1 MGSLVCEA
9 KGNMLIDNDMSEQ
22 IKIQLPDGSVRE
34 VAQGTTPFDVAMSI
48 SPRLAA
54 AVVVA
59 RIRPLTT
66 PVVAGETAVEE
77 ADEAQTE
84 AGMYGSA
91 SELGERLVDLAAPLN
106 EDVALELLKESDE
119 AALKVV
125 RHSAAHV
132 MATAILELFPETKL
146 GHGPATDNGF
156 FYDVY
161 RETPFTEDDLAAIE
175 KRMAEVVA
183 RDETFV
189 REQESRE
196 MGLKDYAEHGDF
208 MKVHFIERF
217 TKPGDEISLYRN
229 GKFVDFCR
237 GPHVPSTGRV
247 KAFKVTSVAGA
258 YWLGDEKNQQLQRIY
273 GTAFFNAKDMDAH
286 FKRLE
291 EIKARDHR
299 VLGKQLDLFSIQ
311 EVAGAGLIFWHP
323 KGGLIR
329 KTMEDWMRD
338 ECIRRGYE
346 MVFTPHIMR
355 RELWKVSGHEGF
367 YSQNMY
373 PPMELDDAEYRLKP
387 MNCPG
392 HILIYKNSPK
402 SYRDLPQRYAELGN
416 VYRYERSG
424 TMHGLLRVRGF
435 TQDDA
440 HIFCTPE
447 QIESEIAACVEFAD
461 EVLKAFGFAEF
472 KVELSTWDPKDQK
485 SYVGSPE
492 HWETAVGSLKKV
504 LDAKAIPYR
513 EIPGE
518 AAFYG
523 PKIDIKLVDVLGRL
537 WQLST
542 VQFDF
547 NLPQRFELEYT
558 GEDGEKHRP
567 VMVHRALFGSVE
579 RFFGVLI
586 EHYAG
591 AFPLWLAPVQVG
603 LVPISEKHVEYARAV
618 KAKLEVAG
626 LRVELDARNEKMN
639 AKIREFTLQK
649 VPFVLVM
656 GDKEAEQREVNVR
669 VRGGGV
675 QGTFPLSEFIANA
688 TTLITRKELNLSD
701 TPKWH
706 DAVLKAVQSFPTDQF
721 DLNDL
726 YDLRDEFASIFPNNR
741 HVNEKLRQ
749 QLQTLRDEGIIQF
762 LDNEGNYKRIK

>member
-1 MGSLVCEA
+1 
-9 KGNMLIDNDMSEQ
+9 
-22 IKIQLPDGSVRE
+22 
-34 VAQGTTPFDVAMSI
+34 
-48 SPRLAA
+48 
-54 AVVVA
+54 
-59 RIRPLTT
+59 
-66 PVVAGETAVEE
+66 
-77 ADEAQTE
+77 
-84 AGMYGSA
+84 
-91 SELGERLVDLAAPLN
+91 
-106 EDVALELLKESDE
+106 
-119 AALKVV
+119 
-125 RHSAAHV
+125 
-132 MATAILELFPETKL
+132 MATALLELFPETKL

-161 RETPFTEDDLAAIE
+161 REVPFTEADLAAIE
-175 KRMAEVVA
+175 AKMAEVVA
-183 RDETFV
+183 RDEPFV
-189 REQESRE
+189 QVTESRE
-196 MGLKDYAEHGDF
+196 QGLAEYTAHGEF

-229 GKFVDFCR
+229 GGFTDFCR

-247 KAFKVTSVAGA
+247 KAFKVTSIAGA

-273 GTAFFNAKDMDAH
+273 GTAFFNGKDLEAH
-286 FKRLE
+286 FKQLE

-329 KTMEDWMRD
+329 KIMEDWMRE
-338 ECIRRGYE
+338 ECVRRGYSL
-346 MVFTPHIMR
+346 VFTPHLMR
-355 RELWKVSGHEGF
+355 RELWKISGHEEN
-367 YSQNMY
+367 YAENMY
-373 PPMELDDAEYRLKP
+373 PPMELDDAEYRIKP

-447 QIESEIAACVEFAD
+447 QIEGEIADCIDFA
-461 EVLKAFGFAEF
+461 ESVLKTFGFTEF
-472 KVELSTWDPKDQK
+472 KIELSTWDPKDPKFIGGVEQ
-485 SYVGSPE
+485 
-492 HWETAVGSLKKV
+492 WDRAVGSLTGV
-504 LDAKAIPYR
+504 LDAKGIPYKT
-513 EIPGE
+513 IPGE

-542 VQFDF
+542 VQFDW
-547 NLPQRFELEYT
+547 NLPARFDLEYI
-558 GEDGEKHRP
+558 GEDGAPHQP

-603 LVPISEKHVEYARAV
+603 IVPISNEKHLGYAEAV
-618 KAKLEVAG
+618 KKRLEAAG
-626 LRVELDARNEKMN
+626 LRVEVDGSNGKMN
-639 AKIREFTLQK
+639 AKIRDFGLQK
-649 VPFVLVM
+649 IPFVLIV
-656 GDKEAEQREVNVR
+656 GDKEAASESVSVR
-669 VRGGGV
+669 VRAKG
-675 QGTFPLSEFIANA
+675 
-688 TTLITRKELNLSD
+688 
-701 TPKWH
+701 
-706 DAVLKAVQSFPTDQF
+706 
-721 DLNDL
+721 
-726 YDLRDEFASIFPNNR
+726 
-741 HVNEKLRQ
+741 
-749 QLQTLRDEGIIQF
+749 DEGSVTLEAF
-762 LDNEGNYKRIK
+762 LERAKKLVADHSMEL

>member
-1 MGSLVCEA
+1 M
-9 KGNMLIDNDMSEQ
+9 
-22 IKIQLPDGSVRE
+22 IKIQLPDGSIRE
-34 VAQGTTPFDVAMSI
+34 VPKGTTAFDIANSI

-59 RIRPLTT
+59 RVRPLSPVAATT
-66 PVVAGETAVEE
+66 NEAALEASEE
-77 ADEAQTE
+77 A
-84 AGMYGSA
+84 MYASA
-91 SELGERLVDLAAPLN
+91 STQAERIVDLNAPLT
-106 EDVALELLKESDE
+106 EDVALELLKENDP

-161 RETPFTEDDLAAIE
+161 REVPFTESDLAAIE
-175 KRMAEVVA
+175 ARMADVVK
-183 RDETFV
+183 RDEPFV
-189 REQESRE
+189 RVEESRE
-196 MGLKDYAEHGDF
+196 KGLTDYAAQGEF
-208 MKVHFIERF
+208 MKLHFIERF
-217 TKPGDEISLYRN
+217 TKPGDEISLYKN
-229 GKFVDFCR
+229 GNFTDFCR

-247 KAFKVTSVAGA
+247 KAFKVMSIAGA

-273 GTAFFNAKDMDAH
+273 GTAFFNPKDLEAH
-286 FKRLE
+286 FKHLE

-338 ECIRRGYE
+338 ECVRRGYNL
-346 MVFTPHIMR
+346 VYTPHIMR
-355 RELWKVSGHEGF
+355 RELWKISGHEGY
-367 YSQNMY
+367 YSENMY

-447 QIESEIAACVEFAD
+447 QIEDEIVACIEFA
-461 EVLKAFGFAEF
+461 ESVLHTFGFADF
-472 KVELSTWDPKDQK
+472 KVELSTWDPSKPAD
-485 SYVGSPE
+485 YTGNAE
-492 HWETAVGSLKKV
+492 HWNTAIGSLKHALGRKN
-504 LDAKAIPYR
+504 IPFT

-523 PKIDIKLVDVLGRL
+523 PKIDVKLVDVLGRL

-547 NLPQRFELEYT
+547 NLPARFGLEYI
-558 GEDGEKHRP
+558 GDDGAAHQP

-591 AFPLWLAPVQVG
+591 AFPMWLAPVQVA
-603 LVPISEKHVEYARAV
+603 LVPISNEKHLAYAEQV
-618 KAKLEVAG
+618 KQRLEAAG
-626 LRVELDARNEKMN
+626 LRVELDASNQKMN
-639 AKIREFTLQK
+639 AKIRDFGLQK
-649 VPFVLVM
+649 IPFILIL
-656 GDKEAEQREVNVR
+656 GDKEMASDSVSVR
-669 VRGGGV
+669 VRAKG
-675 QGTFPLSEFIANA
+675 
-688 TTLITRKELNLSD
+688 
-701 TPKWH
+701 
-706 DAVLKAVQSFPTDQF
+706 
-721 DLNDL
+721 
-726 YDLRDEFASIFPNNR
+726 
-741 HVNEKLRQ
+741 
-749 QLQTLRDEGIIQF
+749 DEGSVTLDAF
-762 LDNEGNYKRIK
+762 LDRAKKLVTEHSMEL

>member
-1 MGSLVCEA
+1 VS
-9 KGNMLIDNDMSEQ
+9 NP
-22 IKIQLPDGSVRE
+22 IKIQLPDGSIRE
-34 VAQGTTPFDVAMSI
+34 VPQGTTPFDVANSI

-59 RIRPLTT
+59 RIKPLTT
-66 PVVAGETAVEE
+66 VAASANEAALEASEE
-77 ADEAQTE
+77 A
-84 AGMYGSA
+84 MYSGASSSA
-91 SELGERLVDLAAPLN
+91 ERIVGLSTPLR
-106 EDVALELLKESDE
+106 EDVALELLKENDP
-119 AALKVV
+119 AALRVV
-125 RHSAAHV
+125 RHSAAHI
-132 MATAILELFPETKL
+132 MATALLELFPETKL

-161 RETPFTEDDLAAIE
+161 REVPFTEADLAAIE
-175 KRMAEVVA
+175 ARMAEVVA
-183 RDETFV
+183 RDEPFTQIDV
-189 REQESRE
+189 PRAQAMATYTANGE
-196 MGLKDYAEHGDF
+196 F

-217 TKPGDEISLYRN
+217 TKEGDTVSLYKN
-229 GKFVDFCR
+229 GNFTDFCR

-247 KAFKVTSVAGA
+247 KAFKVTSIAGA

-273 GTAFFNAKDMDAH
+273 GTAFFNAKDLEAH
-286 FKRLE
+286 FKHLE

-329 KTMEDWMRD
+329 KTMEDWMRE
-338 ECIRRGYE
+338 ECIRRGYH

-355 RELWKVSGHEGF
+355 RELWKISGHEDV
-367 YSQNMY
+367 YSENMY

-392 HILIYKNSPK
+392 HILIYKSTPK

-440 HIFCTPE
+440 HVFCTPD
-447 QIESEIAACVEFAD
+447 QIASEIEACLDFA
-461 EVLKAFGFAEF
+461 EAVLKTFGFKEYR
-472 KVELSTWDPKDQK
+472 VELSVRDPNKPGDFIGTQEDWAHAEGALRDILTRRGLNFQ
-485 SYVGSPE
+485 SF
-492 HWETAVGSLKKV
+492 
-504 LDAKAIPYR
+504 
-513 EIPGE
+513 PGE
-518 AAFYG
+518 GAFYG

-547 NLPQRFELEYT
+547 NLPKRFELEYI
-558 GEDGEKHRP
+558 GEDGAPHQP

-603 LVPISEKHVEYARAV
+603 LVPIGEKHHDYAKSVQQR
-618 KAKLEVAG
+618 LEAAG
-626 LRVELDARNEKMN
+626 LRVEADLSNQKMN
-639 AKIREFTLQK
+639 AKIRDFGLQK
-649 VPFVLVM
+649 IPFILIL
-656 GDKEAEQREVNVR
+656 GDKEAASDSVSVR
-669 VRGGGV
+669 VRAKG
-675 QGTFPLSEFIANA
+675 
-688 TTLITRKELNLSD
+688 
-701 TPKWH
+701 
-706 DAVLKAVQSFPTDQF
+706 
-721 DLNDL
+721 
-726 YDLRDEFASIFPNNR
+726 
-741 HVNEKLRQ
+741 
-749 QLQTLRDEGIIQF
+749 DEGSVTVDAFI
-762 LDNEGNYKRIK
+762 DRTKRLVTEYSMEL

>member
-1 MGSLVCEA
+1 
-9 KGNMLIDNDMSEQ
+9 MSEQ
-22 IKIQLPDGSVRE
+22 LIKIQLPDGSVRE
-34 VAQGTTPFDVAMSI
+34 VPRGTTALDIANSI

-59 RIRPLTT
+59 RIRPLTASMT
-66 PVVAGETAVEE
+66 RAEAEEE
-77 ADEAQTE
+77 ASEA
-84 AGMYGSA
+84 AMYGA
-91 SELGERLVDLAAPLN
+91 SQTGERIVDLTAPLT
-106 EDVALELLKESDE
+106 EDVALELLKENDE
-119 AALKVV
+119 AALRVV

-146 GHGPATDNGF
+146 GHGPATDQGF

-161 RETPFTEDDLAAIE
+161 RETPFTEADLAAIE
-175 KRMAEVVA
+175 ARMADVVA
-183 RDETFV
+183 RDEKFV
-189 REQESRE
+189 RVEEPRE
-196 MGLKDYAEHGDF
+196 KGLTDYTAQGEF
-208 MKVHFIERF
+208 MKVHFIEKF
-217 TKPGDEISLYRN
+217 THPGEEISLYKN
-229 GKFVDFCR
+229 GGFTDFCR

-247 KAFKVTSVAGA
+247 KAFKVTSIAGA

-273 GTAFFNAKDMDAH
+273 GTAFFNAKDLDAH

-329 KTMEDWMRD
+329 KTMEDWMRE
-338 ECIRRGYE
+338 ECIRRGYH

-355 RELWKVSGHEGF
+355 RELWKISGHEEN
-367 YSQNMY
+367 YSENMY

-392 HILIYKNSPK
+392 HILIYKSLPR

-440 HIFCTPE
+440 HVFCTPE
-447 QIESEIAACVEFAD
+447 QIEDEIAACIDFAQA
-461 EVLKAFGFAEF
+461 VLDTFGFKEF
-472 KVELSTWDPKDQK
+472 KIELSTWDPADKK
-485 SYVGSPE
+485 FIGSADK
-492 HWETAVGSLKKV
+492 WDNAVASLTKV
-504 LDAKAIPYR
+504 LDAKGIPYKT
-513 EIPGE
+513 IPGE

-523 PKIDIKLVDVLGRL
+523 PKIDIKLVDVLGRM

-542 VQFDF
+542 VQFDW
-547 NLPQRFELEYT
+547 NLPARFDLEYK
-558 GEDGEKHRP
+558 GEDGEMHQP

-591 AFPLWLAPVQVG
+591 AFPLWLAPVQIG
-603 LVPISEKHVEYARAV
+603 LVPISEKHLEYAEQV
-618 KAKLEVAG
+618 KKKLEAAG

-649 VPFVLVM
+649 VPFVLIM
-656 GDKEAEQREVNVR
+656 GDKESASESVSVR
-669 VRGGGV
+669 TRGKGDEGSV
-675 QGTFPLSEFIANA
+675 SLADFIARA
-688 TTLITRKELNLSD
+688 TAL
-701 TPKWH
+701 
-706 DAVLKAVQSFPTDQF
+706 A
-721 DLNDL
+721 
-726 YDLRDEFASIFPNNR
+726 NNR
-741 HVNEKLRQ
+741 GVDL
-749 QLQTLRDEGIIQF
+749 
-762 LDNEGNYKRIK
+762 

>member
-1 MGSLVCEA
+1 V
-9 KGNMLIDNDMSEQ
+9 
-22 IKIQLPDGSVRE
+22 
-34 VAQGTTPFDVAMSI
+34 
-48 SPRLAA
+48 
-54 AVVVA
+54 VVVA
-59 RIRPLTT
+59 RIRPLAAADSSAHADATA
-66 PVVAGETAVEE
+66 AGSG
-77 ADEAQTE
+77 AD
-84 AGMYGSA
+84 AGSEDAMYGTAGA
-91 SELGERLVDLAAPLN
+91 SEDGARVVDLAAPLE
-106 EDVALELLKESDE
+106 EDVELWLLKEADE
-119 AALKVV
+119 AALKVL

-146 GHGPATDNGF
+146 GHGPATDSGF

-161 RETPFTEDDLAAIE
+161 RATPFTEADLAAIE
-175 KRMAEVVA
+175 ARMAEVVA
-183 RDETFV
+183 RDEKFV
-189 REQESRE
+189 RVEETRDK
-196 MGLKDYAEHGDF
+196 GLTEYAAQGEF
-208 MKVHFIERF
+208 MKVHFIEKF

-229 GKFVDFCR
+229 GSFTDFCR
-237 GPHVPSTGRV
+237 GPHIPSTGRV
-247 KAFKVTSVAGA
+247 KAFKVTSIAGA

-273 GTAFFNAKDMDAH
+273 GTAFFNGKDLEAH

-329 KTMEDWMRD
+329 KQMEDWMRE
-338 ECIRRGYE
+338 ECIRRGYD

-355 RELWKVSGHEGF
+355 RELWKISGHEGY
-367 YSQNMY
+367 YSENMY

-392 HILIYKNSPK
+392 HILIYKSNPR
-402 SYRDLPQRYAELGN
+402 SYRDLPIRYAELGN

-447 QIESEIAACVEFAD
+447 QIED
-461 EVLKAFGFAEF
+461 EVEACLDFAEVVLKTFGFNEYR
-472 KVELSTWDPKDQK
+472 VELSMRDPNKAGDF
-485 SYVGSPE
+485 VGE
-492 HWETAVGSLKKV
+492 AADWENAEASLKRV
-504 LDAKAIPYR
+504 LTKRGLTFKSIL
-513 EIPGE
+513 GE
-518 AAFYG
+518 GAFYG
-523 PKIDIKLVDVLGRL
+523 PKIDIKLVDVLGRM

-547 NLPQRFELEYT
+547 NLPARFELEYK
-558 GEDGEKHRP
+558 GEDGELHRP

-603 LVPISEKHVEYARAV
+603 LVPISSDKHLAYAEQV
-618 KAKLEVAG
+618 KATLEAAG

-639 AKIREFTLQK
+639 AKIRDFGLQK
-649 VPFVLVM
+649 VPFILIL
-656 GDKEAEQREVNVR
+656 GDKEAGSNSVSVR
-669 VRGGGV
+669 TRGKGD
-675 QGTFPLSEFIANA
+675 QGSA
-688 TTLITRKELNLSD
+688 TL
-701 TPKWH
+701 
-706 DAVLKAVQSFPTDQF
+706 
-721 DLNDL
+721 
-726 YDLRDEFASIFPNNR
+726 DEFLGRATKLAGE
-741 HVNEKLRQ
+741 HVMEL
-749 QLQTLRDEGIIQF
+749 
-762 LDNEGNYKRIK
+762 

>member
-1 MGSLVCEA
+1 
-9 KGNMLIDNDMSEQ
+9 MSESVMEAVKM
-22 IKIQLPDGSVRE
+22 IRVQLPDGSVRE
-34 VAQGTTPFDVAMSI
+34 VAKGTTPLDVAMGI

-59 RIRPLTT
+59 RVKPL
-66 PVVAGETAVEE
+66 ASVEPTSENPDVGHPDVE
-77 ADEAQTE
+77 AA
-84 AGMYGSA
+84 MYGA
-91 SELGERLVDLAAPLN
+91 AATGERLVDLTAPMT

-146 GHGPATDNGF
+146 GHGPATDAGF

-161 RETPFTEDDLAAIE
+161 RETPFSDADLAAIE
-175 KRMAEVVA
+175 ARMAEVVA
-183 RDETFV
+183 RDEKFV
-189 REQESRE
+189 REEETRE
-196 MGLKDYAEHGDF
+196 KGLEDYEKQGEF

-217 TKPGDEISLYRN
+217 TKPGEEISLYKN
-229 GKFVDFCR
+229 GGFTDFCR

-247 KAFKVTSVAGA
+247 KSFKVMSVAGA

-273 GTAFFNAKDMDAH
+273 GTAFFNAKDLDAH

-311 EVAGAGLIFWHP
+311 EVAGSGLIFWHP
-323 KGGLIR
+323 KGGIIR
-329 KTMEDWMRD
+329 KTMEDWMKD

-346 MVFTPHIMR
+346 MVYTPHIMK
-355 RELWKVSGHEGF
+355 RELWKISGHEGH
-367 YSQNMY
+367 YSENMY

-402 SYRDLPQRYAELGN
+402 SYRDLPVRYAELGN

-440 HIFCTPE
+440 HIFCTPS
-447 QIESEIAACVEFAD
+447 QIEDEVIGCVEFAQS
-461 EVLKAFGFAEF
+461 VLNSFGFAEF
-472 KVELSTWDPKDQK
+472 KVELSTWDPEDKK
-485 SYVGSPE
+485 SYTGTE
-492 HWETAVGSLKKV
+492 ANWNLAIDSLKRALERKG
-504 LDAKAIPYR
+504 IPFR
-513 EIPGE
+513 TIPGE

-547 NLPQRFELEYT
+547 TLPERFGLEYK
-558 GEDGEKHRP
+558 GEDGEMHQP

-591 AFPLWLAPVQVG
+591 AFPLWLAPVQIG
-603 LVPISEKHVEYARAV
+603 LVPISSDKHLEYAEKV
-618 KAKLEVAG
+618 KATLEAAG
-626 LRVELDARNEKMN
+626 LRVEIDGRNEKMN
-639 AKIREFTLQK
+639 AKIREFTLAK
-649 VPFVLVM
+649 VPFVLIL
-656 GDKEAEQREVNVR
+656 GDKEAATESVSVR
-669 VRGGGV
+669 TRGKGDEGGV
-675 QGTFPLSEFIANA
+675 ALTAFVERAMEL
-688 TTLITRKELNLSD
+688 LKTRSTGL
-701 TPKWH
+701 
-706 DAVLKAVQSFPTDQF
+706 
-721 DLNDL
+721 
-726 YDLRDEFASIFPNNR
+726 
-741 HVNEKLRQ
+741 
-749 QLQTLRDEGIIQF
+749 
-762 LDNEGNYKRIK
+762 

>member
-1 MGSLVCEA
+1 
-9 KGNMLIDNDMSEQ
+9 
-22 IKIQLPDGSVRE
+22 
-34 VAQGTTPFDVAMSI
+34 MSI

-59 RIRPLTT
+59 RIRPLT
-66 PVVAGETAVEE
+66 PVAADGAVVSEDTSEE
-77 ADEAQTE
+77 A
-84 AGMYGSA
+84 MYGGV
-91 SELGERLVDLAAPLN
+91 EDGERLVDLAAPLM
-106 EDVALELLKESDE
+106 EDVALQLLKENDE

-146 GHGPATDNGF
+146 GHGPATDSGF

-161 RETPFTEDDLAAIE
+161 RETPFSEENLAAIE
-175 KRMAEVVA
+175 ARMADVVA
-183 RDETFV
+183 RDEKFV
-189 REQESRE
+189 REVESRE
-196 MGLKDYAEHGDF
+196 MGLKDYAEHGEF
-208 MKVHFIERF
+208 MKVHFIEKF
-217 TKPGDEISLYRN
+217 TQPGEEISLYRN
-229 GKFVDFCR
+229 GGFVDFCR

-247 KAFKVTSVAGA
+247 KAFKVMSVAGA

-273 GTAFFNAKDMDAH
+273 GTAFFNTKDLEAH

-311 EVAGAGLIFWHP
+311 EVAGSGLIFWHP

-329 KTMEDWMRD
+329 KTMEDWMRE
-338 ECIRRGYE
+338 ECIRRGYNI
-346 MVFTPHIMR
+346 VFTPHIMR
-355 RELWKVSGHEGF
+355 RELWKISGHEGF

-392 HILIYKNSPK
+392 HILIYKSSPR
-402 SYRDLPQRYAELGN
+402 SYRDLPLRYAELGN

-440 HIFCTPE
+440 HIFCMPS
-447 QIESEIAACVEFAD
+447 QIEQEVAACVEFA
-461 EVLKAFGFAEF
+461 ETVLKTFGFAEF
-472 KVELSTWDPKDQK
+472 KVELSTWDPKDRK
-485 SYVGSPE
+485 SYVGSDE
-492 HWETAVGSLKKV
+492 NWEMAAGSLKRV
-504 LDAKAIPYR
+504 LEAKKIPYK

-523 PKIDIKLVDVLGRL
+523 PKIDIKLVDVLGRQ

-547 NLPQRFELEYT
+547 NMNSRFELEYT

-603 LVPISEKHVEYARAV
+603 LVPISEKHLEYAAAV
-618 KAKLEVAG
+618 KMKLEAAG

-656 GDKEAEQREVNVR
+656 GDKEASSEAVSVR
-669 VRGGGV
+669 TRGKG
-675 QGTFPLSEFIANA
+675 
-688 TTLITRKELNLSD
+688 
-701 TPKWH
+701 
-706 DAVLKAVQSFPTDQF
+706 
-721 DLNDL
+721 
-726 YDLRDEFASIFPNNR
+726 
-741 HVNEKLRQ
+741 
-749 QLQTLRDEGIIQF
+749 DEGSAPLVDFIERAKG
-762 LDNEGNYKRIK
+762 LVKSKTVGL

>member
-1 MGSLVCEA
+1 MSDSYVPADSSSPLLSVP
-9 KGNMLIDNDMSEQ
+9 DN
-22 IKIQLPDGSVRE
+22 IRVQLPDGSVRE
-34 VAQGTTPFDVAMSI
+34 VASGTTPLIIAESI

-54 AVVVA
+54 VVVVA
-59 RIRPLTT
+59 KVRPLAGLDINQAEGGEDDAPPL
-66 PVVAGETAVEE
+66 PVASS
-77 ADEAQTE
+77 ADAPD
-84 AGMYGSA
+84 AGSA
-91 SELGERLVDLAAPLN
+91 ESMYDAALSPAAERIVDLSTPLT
-106 EDVALELLKESDE
+106 EDVELHLLKEGDE
-119 AALKVV
+119 ASLRVL

-132 MATAILELFPETKL
+132 MATALLELFPETKL
-146 GHGPATDNGF
+146 GHGPATDAGF

-183 RDETFV
+183 RNEPFV
-189 REQESRE
+189 HERESRE
-196 MGLKDYAEHGDF
+196 QGLQDYAAEGEF

-217 TKPGDEISLYRN
+217 TEPGDEISLYRN
-229 GKFVDFCR
+229 GEFVDFCR

-247 KAFKVTSVAGA
+247 KSFKITSVAGA

-273 GTAFFNAKDMDAH
+273 GTAFFNAKDLDQH

-329 KTMEDWMRD
+329 KTMEDWMRN
-338 ECIRRGYE
+338 ECIRRGYD
-346 MVFTPHIMR
+346 MVYTPHIMR
-355 RELWKVSGHEGF
+355 RELWKISGHEGF
-367 YSQNMY
+367 YGQNMY

-392 HILIYKNSPK
+392 HILIYKNTPK
-402 SYRDLPQRYAELGN
+402 SYRDLPVRYAELGN

-440 HIFCTPE
+440 HIFCTPS
-447 QIESEIAACVEFAD
+447 QIED
-461 EVLKAFGFAEF
+461 EVVACIDFAEAVLHTFGFAEF
-472 KVELSTWDPKDQK
+472 KVELSTWDPADAK
-485 SYVGSPE
+485 SYTGSAE
-492 HWETAVGSLKKV
+492 NWQTAIDALKSA
-504 LDAKAIPYR
+504 LDRKSIPYR
-513 EIPGE
+513 TIPGE

-523 PKIDIKLVDVLGRL
+523 PKIDIKLVDVLGRM

-547 NLPQRFELEYT
+547 NLPARFDLTYK
-558 GEDGEKHRP
+558 GEDGELHQP

-591 AFPLWLAPVQVG
+591 AFPFWLAPVQVA
-603 LVPISEKHVEYARAV
+603 LVPISTEKHLDYARTV
-618 KAKLEVAG
+618 KQRLEAAG
-626 LRVELDARNEKMN
+626 IRVELDERNEKMN
-639 AKIREFTLQK
+639 AKIREFGLQK
-649 VPFVLVM
+649 VPFILVM
-656 GDKEAEQREVNVR
+656 GDKEAASDEVSVR
-669 VRGGGV
+669 TRGKGDGGAQSV
-675 QGTFPLSEFIANA
+675 ESFLARCRQLNEDKGT
-688 TTLITRKELNLSD
+688 
-701 TPKWH
+701 
-706 DAVLKAVQSFPTDQF
+706 
-721 DLNDL
+721 DL
-726 YDLRDEFASIFPNNR
+726 
-741 HVNEKLRQ
+741 
-749 QLQTLRDEGIIQF
+749 
-762 LDNEGNYKRIK
+762 